1 MLRPP
6 LPLVRFADRTFPERS
21 LAYCRTATPIV
32 RPEWIV
38 DSLEAG
44 RVLPVGL
51 LQRLL
56 GWPLAPLS
64 LS

>member
-6 LPLVRFADRTFPERS
+6 APVVRFVDRDLSERS

-38 DSLEAG
+38 DSLKAG

-51 LQRLL
+51 L
-56 GWPLAPLS
+56 
-64 LS
+64 